1 MEKTVFVRRTSG
13 LVRPYGS
20 FDTTLIYTLVIFSI
34 LNTTVQF
41 PWFWG
46 FWPGADIVGSLAFAL
61 IPQGLLAVCYW
72 AIACAMP
79 RSGSDYV
86 WFARITHPAL
96 GFAWGL
102 VYWYWFVAVCVLSTA
117 FTYGYVMATTL
128 FAWGT
133 LYNAPNL
140 INLSNFLN
148 GTNGSF
154 IFAVVIMLIYSAI
167 VIMGHKAG
175 KILLYTAW
183 VIQIIALI
191 LMWYILGVMT
201 TPTIFAAKW
210 DTLMSTYTTYQGVF
224 GLAKGAGWTMTP
236 FSIAATIGSASYTI
250 FLMAGATQGAG
261 TISGEISNVN
271 RSIPLALGLANVFA
285 FFIWATSA
293 MAELHATGQTWIVA
307 LSWLWDNQPSKFP
320 LTLPPS
326 MPLMLGIAT
335 YPNQFLTFA
344 ALSTFCVANIAFVYV
359 LLMCCSRYFFAWAF
373 DRVMPTKL
381 ADVNA
386 RFKTPHNAIIATMAV
401 LFVSAIGFAYTGFS
415 NWFGA
420 GATLMVVLFGLVACT
435 VAIFPFTKWV
445 TLLDQLPTFMRK
457 RVGIPIISWVG
468 LITAIIM
475 FYAAYAVTIN
485 PLMTSNLNLTL
496 YWVVGFG
503 VAGFVIYYISKWY
516 NKRQGIDISLIFK
529 EIPPT

>member
-13 LVRPYGS
+13 LVRPYGA

-34 LNTTVQF
+34 LNTTLQF

-72 AIACAMP
+72 AIACGMP

-96 GFAWGL
+96 GFAWSL
-102 VYWYWFVAVCVLSTA
+102 VYWYWFAAVCVLSTA
-117 FTYGYVMATTL
+117 FTYGYTISAALLV
-128 FAWGT
+128 WGT
-133 LYNAPNL
+133 LYNVPNL
-140 INLSNFLN
+140 VNFSSWLS
-148 GTNGSF
+148 GADGSF
-154 IFAVVIMLIYSAI
+154 YFCMVILAIYSI
-167 VIMGHKAG
+167 ITIMGHKAG
-175 KILLYTAW
+175 KALLYTAW

-191 LMWYILGVMT
+191 LLWSILGST
-201 TPTIFAAKW
+201 DPATFAGKW
-210 DTLMSTYTTYQGVF
+210 NVAMSTYVTYQGVF
-224 GLAKGAGWTMTP
+224 SIAKGVGWSLTP
-236 FSIAATIGSASYTI
+236 FSVAATIASASYTI
-250 FLMAGATQGAG
+250 FLLAGATQGAG
-261 TISGEISNVN
+261 TISGEIRNVN
-271 RSIPLALGLANVFA
+271 RSIPIALMLANVFA
-285 FFIWATSA
+285 FFIWAFCA
-293 MAELHATGQTWIVA
+293 IAELHAITQPWAVA
-307 LSWLWDNQPSKFP
+307 LSYLWDFVPNKFP
-320 LTLPPS
+320 LPLPPS

-335 YPNQFLTFA
+335 YPNQMLT
-344 ALSTFCVANIAFVYV
+344 LVTLGSFCLANIAFVYV

-373 DRVMPTKL
+373 DRVMPTRL

-386 RFKTPHNAIIATMAV
+386 RYKTPHYAIIATMV
-401 LFVSAIGFAYTGFS
+401 ILFISAFGFSYYGFS

-420 GATLMVVLFGLVACT
+420 GATLMVVLFGLVSLT
-435 VAIFPFTKWV
+435 VVIFPFTKWR

-457 RVGIPIISWVG
+457 RVGIPVISWVG
-468 LITAIIM
+468 LVTTIIM
-475 FYAAYAVTIN
+475 FYSAYAVTIN
-485 PLMTSNLNLTL
+485 PLMTSNLNLTA
-496 YWVVGFG
+496 YWCVIFG